1 MELSAATLA
10 VSPACGEPSCYV
22 SLGRTGGPTAVK
34 VVSTALANPQS
45 KTQEEF
51 SKERTKRQIGGERN
65 QERSGMQRWGLQDA
79 QAGSGNEG
87 SSSQPLWFTMDQHAG
102 GPPSSMA
109 MSFSHVHTCLGNPF
123 PLFLVTWHQ
132 FPEWQRRQIPNLTQ
146 AVHAGNLT
154 INFEPLW
161 FASSRSHLPHPPQSF
176 WAPSTLLPP
185 LWSMEWTYISPSTV
199 NLQFT
204 SCCSRNKG
212 PTSSVSCKGLVPTY
226 YKSHPHSVH
235 VGRWLLPH
243 IFIRVQF
250 TLAGGISRAISLL
263 CRWWL
268 QKVEAVY
275 SLLTTKS
282 HQLAQAL
289 TRGWYLLSMFSSL
302 IINILCEIT

>member
-1 MELSAATLA
+1 MCTRVWGIHFPFSLLPGTSSQNGREDKYPTSHRQFMPATLWLTLKLSDLPLH
-10 VSPACGEPSCYV
+10 VPICPTHPSPLGPLPRCYPHCGQRNELTS
-22 SLGRTGGPTAVK
+22 
-34 VVSTALANPQS
+34 ST
-45 KTQEEF
+45 
-51 SKERTKRQIGGERN
+51 
-65 QERSGMQRWGLQDA
+65 
-79 QAGSGNEG
+79 
-87 SSSQPLWFTMDQHAG
+87 
-102 GPPSSMA
+102 
-109 MSFSHVHTCLGNPF
+109 
-123 PLFLVTWHQ
+123 
-132 FPEWQRRQIPNLTQ
+132 
-146 AVHAGNLT
+146 
-154 INFEPLW
+154 
-161 FASSRSHLPHPPQSF
+161 
-176 WAPSTLLPP
+176 
-185 LWSMEWTYISPSTV
+185 STV

-235 VGRWLLPH
+235 MGRWLLPH
-243 IFIRVQF
+243 IFIKVQF
-250 TLAGGISRAISLL
+250 TLAGGISWAISLL